1 MVGLGRVDGAS
12 PFSVSRGGFLWA
24 PPAPGTTKL
33 PREATRPGQSEQKM
47 AGCASPKCAV
57 CGPTFR
63 CLWWPGVCLP
73 VHSWAQTYKGIRQRE
88 TSRSRGQPGTVWREG
103 ALHNLGLMSCD
114 TRTRQPLRRAR
125 DRSTGQRPRPTGL
138 VPRLTSGQGQSTP
151 PSHPA
156 SPSPGFPFPHTE
168 SVPS

>member
-1 MVGLGRVDGAS
+1 MGRVPSLSAEVAS
-12 PFSVSRGGFLWA
+12 CGLHRPLAPQNFLGKPLDQGSLNRRW
-24 PPAPGTTKL
+24 L
-33 PREATRPGQSEQKM
+33 
-47 AGCASPKCAV
+47 AV
-57 CGPTFR
+57 LLQNVLCGPTFR
-63 CLWWPGVCLP
+63 CLWWPGLCLP

-125 DRSTGQRPRPTGL
+125 DLSTGQRPRPTGL